1 MYLLKSLAVLSTVT
15 MAGAAMAGGA
25 VDDSQPLACK
35 ATQSHDCLPGK
46 ACQTLDPKSSPFEG
60 NKDYHFIIDFKN
72 MSARSIYRES
82 TLPITT
88 ANKTDDRL
96 VVQGIDKS
104 VAWSAVIKRSNGAL
118 TVTVADRD
126 GAYILFGE
134 CAAKKATDKKAGS

>member
-1 MYLLKSLAVLSTVT
+1 MYLLKSLAVLSTAT
-15 MAGAAMAGGA
+15 MASIAMAGGA

-46 ACQTLDPKSSPFEG
+46 ACQTLDPKTSPFEG

-72 MSARSIYRES
+72 MTARSIYRDAA
-82 TLPITT
+82 LPITN
-88 ANKTDDRL
+88 ANKTEDRL

-104 VAWSAVIKRSNGAL
+104 VAWSAVVKRSNGAFTL
-118 TVTVADRD
+118 SVADRD
-126 GAYILFGE
+126 GAYIVFGE